1 MKAQRNSLE
10 VLQGM
15 VLFTLIFLLM
25 FIGALL
31 S

>member
-1 MKAQRNSLE
+1 MKTSKTELLSAFILMT
-10 VLQGM
+10 V
-15 VLFTLIFLLM
+15 IFILM